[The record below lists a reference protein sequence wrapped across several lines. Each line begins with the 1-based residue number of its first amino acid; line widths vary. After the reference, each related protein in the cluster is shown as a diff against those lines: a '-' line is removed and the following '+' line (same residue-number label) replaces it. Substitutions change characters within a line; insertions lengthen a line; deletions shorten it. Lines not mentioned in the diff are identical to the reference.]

1 LVFEFNKIK
10 HRGEFNM
17 KNSLLNIVAVMLFL
31 SMAVVG
37 NVIAQ
42 DDNSQ
47 NYEVKIKTSAYS
59 EMCKNRIETE
69 IKQQDGVVDAYLDL
83 KDQTVIVT
91 YKSKTIKSSKLKDLI
106 SDMGYDAEIIEDK
119 AINKSTGSTSQANI
133 K

>member
-1 LVFEFNKIK
+1 
-10 HRGEFNM
+10 M